1 MDWTYLLSPIVSAI
15 IAAFGAYTA
24 TKRGYEESRRLTEAQ
39 LARLETEV
47 KNLRRDVEKHNHVME
62 RTSKLEAEVDNLY
75 HRYDEL
81 KETIK

>member
-1 MDWTYLLSPIVSAI
+1 MDWAVLISPVVSAL
-15 IAAFGAYTA
+15 IAAYGAYAA
-24 TKRGYEESRRLTEAQ
+24 TKRGYEESRRITEAQ

-81 KETIK
+81 KEAKK